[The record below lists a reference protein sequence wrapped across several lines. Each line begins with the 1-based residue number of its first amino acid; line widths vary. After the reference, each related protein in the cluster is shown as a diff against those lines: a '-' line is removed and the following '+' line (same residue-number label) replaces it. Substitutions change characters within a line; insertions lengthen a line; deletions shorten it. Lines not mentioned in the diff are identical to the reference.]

1 MNRKKGV
8 STKGNGKKINQQ
20 GQTDKM
26 KTEIGDIEEFE
37 DVTKYGEFISSYF
50 AWLTPEK
57 QKKKANEIE
66 NMTDK

>member
-26 KTEIGDIEEFE
+26 KTEIGDIEESE